1 MVGIFRF
8 LLVVG
13 VLLLAGGLCPLR
25 AASPDSVSNR
35 QIYAKLL
42 EMDRRLAN
50 LEKRQ
55 DILEARYESLE
66 KRLEDFRAEMNG
78 RFQDLRAEM
87 NGRFDDLRGEMNGK
101 FDDLRGEMN
110 GKFEDLRA
118 ETNAK
123 FDLLSSRLDDLTKY
137 MGWMV
142 AGIFVLVAAVVG
154 LIIWDRR
161 TAARLAAREAERS
174 FRAEVEKVL
183 NVLRERA
190 RTDGELAAILRNY
203 GLL

>member
-78 RFQDLRAEM
+78 RFQDLRA
-87 NGRFDDLRGEMNGK
+87 EMNGK

>member
-1 MVGIFRF
+1 MVGVLRS

-25 AASPDSVSNR
+25 AASPGPVSNR
-35 QIYAKLL
+35 QIYEKLL

-66 KRLEDFRAEMNG
+66 KRLEDLRAEMNG

-87 NGRFDDLRGEMNGK
+87 NGKFDDLRAEMNGK
-101 FDDLRGEMN
+101 FN
-110 GKFEDLRA
+110 DLRA
-118 ETNAK
+118 EMNGK

-174 FRAEVEKVL
+174 FRAEVERVL